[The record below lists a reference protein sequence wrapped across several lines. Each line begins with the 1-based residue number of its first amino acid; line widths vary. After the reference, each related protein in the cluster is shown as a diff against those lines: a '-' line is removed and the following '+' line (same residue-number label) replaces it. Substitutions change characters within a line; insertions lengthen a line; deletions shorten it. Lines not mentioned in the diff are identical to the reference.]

1 MQSIFKSLCDLLMK
15 TLGLNIEH
23 LQAFLFDGI
32 SVMVTMSQ
40 LRKFFKFYPKQF
52 ENYQKVW
59 EGYEIIR

>member
-1 MQSIFKSLCDLLMK
+1 MK

-23 LQAFLFDGI
+23 LQAFLFDGT

-40 LRKFFKFYPKQF
+40 FGKFFKFYPKQF

-59 EGYEIIR
+59 KGYEIIR